1 MSIRIFYFYIT
12 YFLIQRASKLI
23 LEELIRTTF
32 NSFAFVIFLLR
43 RTQHHPQPP
52 LGHDSFPPPFQ
63 RTISSCHAFSSED
76 VIQRILSRA
85 VPRLFPSCFLFRLM
99 RMLKSSSVLVCICLP
114 RGRVSHFLASKPPS
128 SNLVQRFAEAIIGA
142 QNHSVM

>member
-32 NSFAFVIFLLR
+32 NSFAFLKRLFVIFLMYTR
-43 RTQHHPQPP
+43 SPP
-52 LGHDSFPPPFQ
+52 TPSPPPFQ
-63 RTISSCHAFSSED
+63 RAISSYHAFSFED
-76 VIQRILSRA
+76 VILRILSRA
-85 VPRLFPSCFLFRLM
+85 VPRLFPSCFLFQLM
-99 RMLKSSSVLVCICLP
+99 RMLKLSSVLVCICLP

-128 SNLVQRFAEAIIGA
+128 SNLF
-142 QNHSVM
+142 

>member
-1 MSIRIFYFYIT
+1 MFIRIFYFYIS
-12 YFLIQRASKLI
+12 YFLIQRASILI

-32 NSFAFVIFLLR
+32 NSFAFLKRLFVIFHLR

-63 RTISSCHAFSSED
+63 WAIFSYHAFSSED
-76 VIQRILSRA
+76 VILRILSRA
-85 VPRLFPSCFLFRLM
+85 VPRLFPSCFLFQLM
-99 RMLKSSSVLVCICLP
+99 RMLRSSSVLVCICLP

-128 SNLVQRFAEAIIGA
+128 SNLV
-142 QNHSVM
+142 

>member
-23 LEELIRTTF
+23 LEEFIRTTF
-32 NSFAFVIFLLR
+32 NSFAFLKRLFVIFLLR
-43 RTQHHPQPP
+43 CTQDHPQPP
-52 LGHDSFPPPFQ
+52 LGHDSSPPPFQ
-63 RTISSCHAFSSED
+63 QAISSYHAFSSED
-76 VIQRILSRA
+76 VILRILSRA
-85 VPRLFPSCFLFRLM
+85 VPRLFPSCFLFQLM

-128 SNLVQRFAEAIIGA
+128 SNLV
-142 QNHSVM
+142 